1 MQQNQLNL
9 DITKT
14 SPILTKEGGKV
25 WQQGF
30 ILRKASRFL
39 TGSSEDQIIPIP
51 IFFDP
56 VSGEI
61 LKDGMPQQ
69 MDFLFE
75 DESEE

>member
-39 TGSSEDQIIPIP
+39 TGSNEDHLIPIQV
-51 IFFDP
+51 FFDP
-56 VSGEI
+56 KTGEI
-61 LKDGMPQQ
+61 CEDGLPQELLNLFKDI
-69 MDFLFE
+69 
-75 DESEE
+75 ES

>member
-14 SPILTKEGGKV
+14 TPILTKEGGKI

-30 ILRKASRFL
+30 VLRKASRFL
-39 TGSSEDQIIPIP
+39 TGSNEDQIIPIP

-56 VSGEI
+56 ISGEI
-61 LKDGMPQQ
+61 CKEGMPQQ

-75 DESEE
+75 DESEN